1 MINLYVIFANIRF
14 TKILI
19 LELSNSFIAPNK
31 KVFFYSISLYKM
43 IIFLQY
49 LSNNFLILTF
59 LLT

>member
-1 MINLYVIFANIRF
+1 MINLYIIFANIKF

-31 KVFFYSISLYKM
+31 KVFFGS
-43 IIFLQY
+43 IFLFKMTIFLKY